1 MKRCTNLI
9 QEIRIVSNVNNL
21 HQFLERFDHLMK
33 IGITCY
39 PSMGG
44 SGIIATE
51 LGIKLA
57 ERGHEVHFITSNLPF
72 RIRKPLPN
80 IFYHQVE
87 VNQYAVF
94 QYPPYDITLSTK
106 IAEVINEHHLDV
118 LHMHYAVPHAICGIL
133 AKQISGNDDI
143 KIMTTLHGTD
153 ITVLGYD
160 HTLKNAIKFGIEQS
174 DIVTSVSHSLAKQTN
189 EIIETSKEIIPIYNF
204 VREQEF
210 PTKRNDKLKETYG
223 IKPEEKVLIHVSN
236 FRGVKRIDTIID
248 TFEKVHQEIPSKLI
262 LLGDG
267 PELMDMK
274 QKVRN
279 LNLEDHVL
287 FLGKQDW
294 VSEFYQMSDL
304 VLLLSEKESFGL
316 TLLEAMKSGV
326 VPIGS
331 NAGGIKEV
339 IQHGKTG
346 YIVDVGDSDQA
357 SQYAIRLLTDDEL
370 YQRFREAMLE
380 DIAERFNSDLIADQY
395 EYYYNKLIEGNHD
408 EYSI

>member
-1 MKRCTNLI
+1 MYR
-9 QEIRIVSNVNNL
+9 
-21 HQFLERFDHLMK
+21 LMK

-57 ERGHEVHFITSNLPF
+57 ERGHDIHFITSNIPF

-80 IFYHQVE
+80 MTFHQVE

-106 IAEVINEHHLDV
+106 IAEVINEYDLDV
-118 LHMHYAVPHAICGIL
+118 LHMHYAVPHAVCGIL
-133 AKQISGNDDI
+133 AKHMSQKDI

-160 HTLKNAIKFGIEQS
+160 HSLKNAIKFGIEGS
-174 DIVTSVSHSLAKQTN
+174 DVVTSVSQSLAQQTYD
-189 EIIETSKEIIPIYNF
+189 IIETDKEIVPIYNF
-204 VREQEF
+204 VREKEF
-210 PTKRNDKLKETYG
+210 PTKLNTPTSEDEQLKACYG
-223 IKPEEKVLIHVSN
+223 IQPDEKVLIHVSN
-236 FRGVKRIDTIID
+236 FRSVKRIDTIID
-248 TFEKVHQEIPSKLI
+248 TFARVHKAIPSKLI

-267 PELMDMK
+267 PELMDIK
-274 QKVRN
+274 EKARQ
-279 LNLEDHVL
+279 LNLEDAVL
-287 FLGKQDW
+287 FLGKQNW
-294 VSEFYQMSDL
+294 VSQFYQISDL

-331 NAGGIKEV
+331 TAGGIKEV
-339 IQHGKTG
+339 IKHEDTG
-346 YIVDVGDSDQA
+346 YIVNVGDDEAA
-357 SQYAIRLLTDDEL
+357 SAYAIQLLTNPEL
-370 YQRFREAMLE
+370 YHEMQTRMLE
-380 DIAERFNSDLIADQY
+380 DVANRFSSDLIADQY
-395 EYYYNKLIEGNHD
+395 EYYYKKMLEGNND
-408 EYSI
+408 

>member
-1 MKRCTNLI
+1 MYR
-9 QEIRIVSNVNNL
+9 
-21 HQFLERFDHLMK
+21 LMK

-57 ERGHEVHFITSNLPF
+57 ERGHDIHFITSNIPF

-80 IFYHQVE
+80 MTFHQVE

-106 IAEVINEHHLDV
+106 IAEVINEYDLDV
-118 LHMHYAVPHAICGIL
+118 LHMHYAVPHAVCGIL
-133 AKQISGNDDI
+133 AKHMSQKDI

-160 HTLKNAIKFGIEQS
+160 HSLKNAIKFGIEGS
-174 DIVTSVSHSLAKQTN
+174 DVVTSVSQSLAQQTYD
-189 EIIETSKEIIPIYNF
+189 IIETDKEIVTIYNF
-204 VREQEF
+204 VREKEF
-210 PTKRNDKLKETYG
+210 PTKLNTPTSEDEQLKACYG
-223 IKPEEKVLIHVSN
+223 IQPDEKVLIHVSN
-236 FRGVKRIDTIID
+236 FRSVKRIDTIID
-248 TFEKVHQEIPSKLI
+248 TFARVHKAIPSKLI

-274 QKVRN
+274 EKARQ
-279 LNLEDHVL
+279 LNLEDAVL
-287 FLGKQDW
+287 FLGKQNW
-294 VSEFYQMSDL
+294 VSQFYQISDL

-331 NAGGIKEV
+331 TAGGIKEV
-339 IQHGKTG
+339 IKHEDTG
-346 YIVDVGDSDQA
+346 YIVNVGDDEAA
-357 SQYAIRLLTDDEL
+357 SAYAIQLLTNPEL
-370 YQRFREAMLE
+370 YHEMQTRMLE
-380 DIAERFNSDLIADQY
+380 DVANRFSSDLIADQY
-395 EYYYNKLIEGNHD
+395 EYYYKKMLEGNND
-408 EYSI
+408 

>member
-1 MKRCTNLI
+1 
-9 QEIRIVSNVNNL
+9 
-21 HQFLERFDHLMK
+21 MK

-51 LGIKLA
+51 LGIKMA
-57 ERGHEVHFITSNLPF
+57 ERGHEVHFITSNIPF

-80 IFYHQVE
+80 MIFHQVE

-106 IAEVINEHHLDV
+106 ISEVIKEYDLDI

-133 AKQISGNDDI
+133 AKQMSGKDI

-160 HTLKNAIKFGIEQS
+160 HSLKGAIKFGIEES
-174 DIVTSVSHSLAKQTN
+174 DIVTSVSHSLAEQT
-189 EIIETSKEIIPIYNF
+189 KEIIHTDKEIVPIYNF
-204 VREQEF
+204 VRENEF
-210 PTKRNDKLKETYG
+210 PTRHDETFKTDYG
-223 IKPEEKVLIHVSN
+223 ISPDEKVLIHVSN
-236 FRGVKRIDTIID
+236 FRSVKRIDTIIE
-248 TFEKVHQEIPSKLI
+248 TFAKVHDKIPSKLV

-267 PELMDMK
+267 PELIDMR
-274 QKVRN
+274 QKTRDLGV
-279 LNLEDHVL
+279 EEHVL
-287 FLGKQDW
+287 FLGKQDN
-294 VSEFYQMSDL
+294 VSAFYQLSDL

-316 TLLEAMKSGV
+316 TLLEAMKTGV

-339 IQHGKTG
+339 IKHGETG
-346 YIVDVGDSDQA
+346 YIVDVGDRDQA
-357 SQYAIRLLTDDEL
+357 SHYAIKLLQDRKL
-370 YQRFREAMLE
+370 YEQFQSQMLLDIEQRFGSE
-380 DIAERFNSDLIADQY
+380 LITDQY
-395 EYYYNKLIEGNHD
+395 EYYYRKMLNKGEDLHE
-408 EYSI
+408 

>member
-1 MKRCTNLI
+1 
-9 QEIRIVSNVNNL
+9 
-21 HQFLERFDHLMK
+21 MK

-57 ERGHEVHFITSNLPF
+57 ERGHDVHFITSNIPF

-80 IFYHQVE
+80 ITFHQVE

-94 QYPPYDITLSTK
+94 RYAPYDITLSTK
-106 IAEVINEHHLDV
+106 IAEVIDEYDLDI
-118 LHMHYAVPHAICGIL
+118 LHMHYAVPHAVCGIL
-133 AKQISGNDDI
+133 GRQMAKKKDV

-160 HTLKNAIKFGIEQS
+160 HTLRNGIKFGIEQS
-174 DIVTSVSHSLAKQTN
+174 DLVTSVSNALAQQTYD
-189 EIIETSKEIIPIYNF
+189 IVQPDKDIVTIYNF
-204 VREQEF
+204 VRETEF
-210 PTKRNDKLKETYG
+210 ETKHDDSLKSYYN
-223 IKPEEKVLIHVSN
+223 IQPEEKVLIHVSN
-236 FRGVKRIDTIID
+236 FRKVKRIDTIID
-248 TFEKVHQEIPSKLI
+248 TFAKVRTEQPAKLL

-274 QKVRN
+274 AKAHEMN
-279 LNLEDHVL
+279 LQEDIL

-294 VSEFYQMSDL
+294 VSEFYQMADL

-316 TLLEAMKSGV
+316 TLLEAMKTGV

-339 IQHGKTG
+339 IKHGETG
-346 YIVDVGDSDQA
+346 YIVDVGDSDAA
-357 SQYAIRLLTDDEL
+357 SRYALKLLNNPEL
-370 YQRFREAMLE
+370 YQHLQHSMLADIEQRFGSE
-380 DIAERFNSDLIADQY
+380 LITDQY
-395 EYYYNKLIEGNHD
+395 EHYYQQLIEGVYD
-408 EYSI
+408 

>member
-1 MKRCTNLI
+1 
-9 QEIRIVSNVNNL
+9 
-21 HQFLERFDHLMK
+21 MK

-57 ERGHEVHFITSNLPF
+57 ERGHDVHFITSNIPF

-80 IFYHQVE
+80 ITFHQVE

-94 QYPPYDITLSTK
+94 RYAPYDITLSTK
-106 IAEVINEHHLDV
+106 IAEVIDEYDLDI
-118 LHMHYAVPHAICGIL
+118 LHMHYAVPHAVCGIL
-133 AKQISGNDDI
+133 GRQMAKKKDV

-160 HTLKNAIKFGIEQS
+160 HTLRNGIKFGIEQS
-174 DIVTSVSHSLAKQTN
+174 DLVTSVSNALAQQTYD
-189 EIIETSKEIIPIYNF
+189 IVQPDKDIVTIYNF
-204 VREQEF
+204 VRETEF
-210 PTKRNDKLKETYG
+210 ETKHDDSLKSYYN
-223 IKPEEKVLIHVSN
+223 IHPDEKVLIHVSN
-236 FRGVKRIDTIID
+236 FRKVKRIDTIID
-248 TFEKVHQEIPSKLI
+248 TFAKVRAEQPAKLL

-274 QKVRN
+274 AKAHEIN
-279 LNLEDHVL
+279 LQDDIL

-294 VSEFYQMSDL
+294 VSEFYQMADL

-316 TLLEAMKSGV
+316 TLLEAMKTGV

-339 IQHGKTG
+339 IKHGETG
-346 YIVDVGDSDQA
+346 YIVDVGNSDAA
-357 SQYAIRLLTDDEL
+357 SRYALKLLNNPEL
-370 YQRFREAMLE
+370 YQRLQHNMLA
-380 DIAERFNSDLIADQY
+380 DIEQRFGSELITDQY
-395 EYYYNKLIEGNHD
+395 EYYYQQLIEGVYD
-408 EYSI
+408 

>member
-1 MKRCTNLI
+1 
-9 QEIRIVSNVNNL
+9 
-21 HQFLERFDHLMK
+21 MK

-57 ERGHEVHFITSNLPF
+57 ERGHDIHFITSNIPF

-80 IFYHQVE
+80 ITFHQVE

-94 QYPPYDITLSTK
+94 QYAPYDITLSTK
-106 IAEVINEHHLDV
+106 IAEVINEYDLDL
-118 LHMHYAVPHAICGIL
+118 LHMHYAVPHAVCGIL
-133 AKQISGNDDI
+133 AKQMSKKDI

-160 HTLKNAIKFGIEQS
+160 HSLKNAIKFGIEES
-174 DIVTSVSHSLAKQTN
+174 DIVTSVSQSLAKQTN
-189 EIIETSKEIIPIYNF
+189 DIIETNKEIIPIYNF
-204 VREQEF
+204 VRENEF
-210 PTKRNDKLKETYG
+210 PTKPDVQTEEDERLKACYG

-236 FRGVKRIDTIID
+236 FRSVKRIDTIID
-248 TFEKVHQEIPSKLI
+248 TFAKVHKSMPSKLL

-274 QKVRN
+274 QKARD
-279 LNLEDHVL
+279 LNIEDEVL
-287 FLGKQDW
+287 FLGKQNW
-294 VSEFYQMSDL
+294 VSEFYQISDL

-331 NAGGIKEV
+331 TTGGIKEV
-339 IQHGKTG
+339 IKHEDTG
-346 YIVDVGDSDQA
+346 FLVDVGDSTSA
-357 SQYAIRLLTDDEL
+357 SEYALKLLTDAKL
-370 YQRFREAMLE
+370 YKTMQTQMLA
-380 DIAERFNSDLIADQY
+380 DVSERFSSDLIADQY
-395 EYYYNKLIEGNHD
+395 EYYYKKMLEGNND
-408 EYSI
+408 

>member
-1 MKRCTNLI
+1 
-9 QEIRIVSNVNNL
+9 
-21 HQFLERFDHLMK
+21 MK

-57 ERGHEVHFITSNLPF
+57 ERGHDVHFITSNIPF

-80 IFYHQVE
+80 ITFHQVE

-94 QYPPYDITLSTK
+94 RYAPYDITLSTK
-106 IAEVINEHHLDV
+106 IAEVIDEYDLDI
-118 LHMHYAVPHAICGIL
+118 LHMHYAVPHAVCGIL
-133 AKQISGNDDI
+133 GRQMAKKKDV

-160 HTLKNAIKFGIEQS
+160 HTLRNGIKFGIEQS
-174 DIVTSVSHSLAKQTN
+174 DLVTSVSNALAQQTYD
-189 EIIETSKEIIPIYNF
+189 IVQPDKDIVTIYNF
-204 VREQEF
+204 VRETEF
-210 PTKRNDKLKETYG
+210 ETKYDDSLKSYYN
-223 IKPEEKVLIHVSN
+223 IHPDEKVLIHVSN
-236 FRGVKRIDTIID
+236 FRKVKRIDTIID
-248 TFEKVHQEIPSKLI
+248 TFAKVRAEQPAKLL

-274 QKVRN
+274 AKAHEMN
-279 LNLEDHVL
+279 LQDDIL

-294 VSEFYQMSDL
+294 VSEFYQMADL

-316 TLLEAMKSGV
+316 TLLEAMKTGV

-339 IQHGKTG
+339 IKHGETG
-346 YIVDVGDSDQA
+346 YIVDVGDSDAA
-357 SQYAIRLLTDDEL
+357 SRYALKLLNNPEL
-370 YQRFREAMLE
+370 YQRLQHNMLA
-380 DIAERFNSDLIADQY
+380 DIEQRFGSELITDQY
-395 EYYYNKLIEGNHD
+395 EHYYQQLIEGVYD
-408 EYSI
+408 

>member
-1 MKRCTNLI
+1 
-9 QEIRIVSNVNNL
+9 
-21 HQFLERFDHLMK
+21 MK

-57 ERGHEVHFITSNLPF
+57 ERGHDIHFITSNIPF

-80 IFYHQVE
+80 MTFHQVE

-106 IAEVINEHHLDV
+106 IAEVINEYDLDV
-118 LHMHYAVPHAICGIL
+118 LHMHYAVPHAVCGIL
-133 AKQISGNDDI
+133 AKHMSQKDI

-160 HTLKNAIKFGIEQS
+160 HSLKNAIKFGIEGS
-174 DIVTSVSHSLAKQTN
+174 DVVTSVSQSLAQQTYD
-189 EIIETSKEIIPIYNF
+189 IIETDKEIVPIYNF
-204 VREQEF
+204 VREKEF
-210 PTKRNDKLKETYG
+210 PTKLNTPTSEDEQLKACYG
-223 IKPEEKVLIHVSN
+223 IQPDEKVLIHVSN
-236 FRGVKRIDTIID
+236 FRLVKRIDTIID
-248 TFEKVHQEIPSKLI
+248 TFARVHKAIPSKLI

-267 PELMDMK
+267 PELMDIK
-274 QKVRN
+274 EKARQ
-279 LNLEDHVL
+279 LNLEDAVL
-287 FLGKQDW
+287 FLGKQNW
-294 VSEFYQMSDL
+294 VSQFYQISDL

-331 NAGGIKEV
+331 TAGGIKEV
-339 IQHGKTG
+339 IKHEDTG
-346 YIVDVGDSDQA
+346 YIVNVGDDEAA
-357 SQYAIRLLTDDEL
+357 SAYAIQLLTNPEL
-370 YQRFREAMLE
+370 YHEMQTRMLE
-380 DIAERFNSDLIADQY
+380 DVANRFSSDLIADQY
-395 EYYYNKLIEGNHD
+395 EYYYKKMLEGNND
-408 EYSI
+408 

>member
-1 MKRCTNLI
+1 
-9 QEIRIVSNVNNL
+9 
-21 HQFLERFDHLMK
+21 MK

-51 LGIKLA
+51 LGIKMA
-57 ERGHEVHFITSNLPF
+57 ERGHEVHFITSNIPF

-80 IFYHQVE
+80 MIFHQVE

-106 IAEVINEHHLDV
+106 ISEVIKEYDLDI

-133 AKQISGNDDI
+133 AKQMSGKDI

-160 HTLKNAIKFGIEQS
+160 HSLKGAIKFGIEES
-174 DIVTSVSHSLAKQTN
+174 DIVTSVSHSLAEQT
-189 EIIETSKEIIPIYNF
+189 KEIIHTDKEIVPIYNF
-204 VREQEF
+204 VRENEF
-210 PTKRNDKLKETYG
+210 PTRHDETFKTDYG
-223 IKPEEKVLIHVSN
+223 ISPDEKVLIHVSN
-236 FRGVKRIDTIID
+236 FRSVKRIDTIIE
-248 TFEKVHQEIPSKLI
+248 TFAKVHDKIPSKLV

-267 PELMDMK
+267 PELIDMR
-274 QKVRN
+274 QKTRDLGV
-279 LNLEDHVL
+279 EEHVL
-287 FLGKQDW
+287 FLGKQDN
-294 VSEFYQMSDL
+294 VSAFYQLSDL

-316 TLLEAMKSGV
+316 TLLEAMKTGV

-339 IQHGKTG
+339 IKHGETG

-357 SQYAIRLLTDDEL
+357 SHYTIKLLQDRKL
-370 YQRFREAMLE
+370 YEQFQSQMLLDIEQRFGSE
-380 DIAERFNSDLIADQY
+380 LITDQY
-395 EYYYNKLIEGNHD
+395 EYYYRKMLNKGEDLHE
-408 EYSI
+408 

>member
-1 MKRCTNLI
+1 
-9 QEIRIVSNVNNL
+9 
-21 HQFLERFDHLMK
+21 MK

-57 ERGHEVHFITSNLPF
+57 ERGHDIHFITSNIPF

-80 IFYHQVE
+80 ITFHQVE

-94 QYPPYDITLSTK
+94 QHAPYDITLSTK
-106 IAEVINEHHLDV
+106 IAEVINEYDLDL
-118 LHMHYAVPHAICGIL
+118 LHMHYAVPHAVCGIL
-133 AKQISGNDDI
+133 AKQMSKKDI

-160 HTLKNAIKFGIEQS
+160 HSLKNAIKFGIEES
-174 DIVTSVSHSLAKQTN
+174 DIVTSVSQSLAKQTN
-189 EIIETSKEIIPIYNF
+189 DIIETNKEIIPIYNF
-204 VREQEF
+204 VRENEF
-210 PTKRNDKLKETYG
+210 PTKPDVQTEEDERLKACYG

-236 FRGVKRIDTIID
+236 FRSVKRIDTIID
-248 TFEKVHQEIPSKLI
+248 TFAKVHKSMPSKLL

-274 QKVRN
+274 QKARD
-279 LNLEDHVL
+279 LNIEDEVL
-287 FLGKQDW
+287 FLGKQNW
-294 VSEFYQMSDL
+294 VSEFYQISDL

-331 NAGGIKEV
+331 TAGGIKEV
-339 IQHGKTG
+339 IKHEDTG
-346 YIVDVGDSDQA
+346 FLVDVGDSTSA
-357 SQYAIRLLTDDEL
+357 SEYALKLLTDAKL
-370 YQRFREAMLE
+370 YKTMQTQMLA
-380 DIAERFNSDLIADQY
+380 DVSERFSSDLIADQY
-395 EYYYNKLIEGNHD
+395 EYYYKKMLEGNND
-408 EYSI
+408 

>member
-1 MKRCTNLI
+1 
-9 QEIRIVSNVNNL
+9 
-21 HQFLERFDHLMK
+21 MK

-51 LGIKLA
+51 LGIMLA
-57 ERGHEVHFITSNLPF
+57 ERGHDIHFITSNIPF

-80 IFYHQVE
+80 ITFHQVE

-94 QYPPYDITLSTK
+94 QYAPYDITLSTK
-106 IAEVINEHHLDV
+106 IAEVINEYDLDI
-118 LHMHYAVPHAICGIL
+118 LHMHYAVPHAVCGIL
-133 AKQISGNDDI
+133 AKQMSGKDI

-160 HTLKNAIKFGIEQS
+160 HTLKNAIKFGIEGS
-174 DIVTSVSHSLAKQTN
+174 DLVTSVSQSLAKQTQD
-189 EIIETSKEIIPIYNF
+189 IINTNKPIVPIYNF

-210 PTKRNDKLKETYG
+210 PTKRDNQLKSAYG
-223 IKPEEKVLIHVSN
+223 IADHEKVIIHVSN
-236 FRGVKRIDTIID
+236 FRAVKRIDTIIE
-248 TFEKVHQEIPSKLI
+248 TFTKIHAQLPSKLL

-274 QKVRN
+274 QKAKSLGVV
-279 LNLEDHVL
+279 DHVL

-339 IQHGKTG
+339 IKHDETG
-346 YIVDVGDSDQA
+346 FIVDVGDSDTA
-357 SQYAIRLLTDDEL
+357 SEYALQLLTDQNL
-370 YQRFREAMLE
+370 YNKMQTAMLA
-380 DIAERFNSDLIADQY
+380 DIDARFASNLITDQY
-395 EYYYNKLIEGNHD
+395 ESYYKKMLEGNH
-408 EYSI
+408 E

>member
-1 MKRCTNLI
+1 MYR
-9 QEIRIVSNVNNL
+9 
-21 HQFLERFDHLMK
+21 LMK

-57 ERGHEVHFITSNLPF
+57 ERGHDIHFITSNIPF

-80 IFYHQVE
+80 MTFHQVE

-106 IAEVINEHHLDV
+106 IAEVINEYDLDV
-118 LHMHYAVPHAICGIL
+118 LHMHYAVPHAVCGIL
-133 AKQISGNDDI
+133 AKHMSQKDI

-160 HTLKNAIKFGIEQS
+160 HSLKNAIKFGIEGS
-174 DIVTSVSHSLAKQTN
+174 DVVTSVSQSLAQQTYD
-189 EIIETSKEIIPIYNF
+189 IIETDKEIVPIYNF
-204 VREQEF
+204 VREKEF
-210 PTKRNDKLKETYG
+210 PTKLNTPTSEDEQLKACYG
-223 IKPEEKVLIHVSN
+223 IQPDEKVLIHVSN
-236 FRGVKRIDTIID
+236 FRSVKRIDTIID
-248 TFEKVHQEIPSKLI
+248 TFARVHKAIPSKLI

-274 QKVRN
+274 EKARQ
-279 LNLEDHVL
+279 LNLEDAVL
-287 FLGKQDW
+287 FLGKQNW
-294 VSEFYQMSDL
+294 VSQFYQISDL

-326 VPIGS
+326 LPIGS
-331 NAGGIKEV
+331 TAGGIKEV
-339 IQHGKTG
+339 IKHEDTG
-346 YIVDVGDSDQA
+346 YIVNVGDDEAA
-357 SQYAIRLLTDDEL
+357 SAYSIQLLTNPEL
-370 YQRFREAMLE
+370 YHEMQTRMLE
-380 DIAERFNSDLIADQY
+380 DVANRFSSDLIADQY
-395 EYYYNKLIEGNHD
+395 EYYYKKMLEGNND
-408 EYSI
+408 

>member
-1 MKRCTNLI
+1 
-9 QEIRIVSNVNNL
+9 
-21 HQFLERFDHLMK
+21 MK

-57 ERGHEVHFITSNLPF
+57 ERGHDIHFITSNIPF

-80 IFYHQVE
+80 ITFHQVE

-94 QYPPYDITLSTK
+94 QYAPYDITLSTK
-106 IAEVINEHHLDV
+106 IAEVINEYDLDL
-118 LHMHYAVPHAICGIL
+118 LHMHYAVPHAVCGIL
-133 AKQISGNDDI
+133 AKHMSKKDI

-160 HTLKNAIKFGIEQS
+160 HSLKNAIKFGIEES
-174 DIVTSVSHSLAKQTN
+174 DIVTSVSQSLAKKTN
-189 EIIETSKEIIPIYNF
+189 DIIETDKEIIPIYNF
-204 VREQEF
+204 VRENEF
-210 PTKRNDKLKETYG
+210 PTKPDVQTEEDERLKACYG

-236 FRGVKRIDTIID
+236 FRSVKRIDTIID
-248 TFEKVHQEIPSKLI
+248 TFAKVHKSMPSKLL

-274 QKVRN
+274 QKARD
-279 LNLEDHVL
+279 LNIEDEVL
-287 FLGKQDW
+287 FLGKQNW
-294 VSEFYQMSDL
+294 VSEFYQISDL

-331 NAGGIKEV
+331 TAGGIKEV
-339 IQHGKTG
+339 IKHEDTG
-346 YIVDVGDSDQA
+346 FLVDVGDSTSA
-357 SQYAIRLLTDDEL
+357 SEYALKLLTDAKL
-370 YQRFREAMLE
+370 YKTMQTQMLA
-380 DIAERFNSDLIADQY
+380 DVSERFSSDLIADQY
-395 EYYYNKLIEGNHD
+395 EYYYKKMLEGNND
-408 EYSI
+408 

>member
-1 MKRCTNLI
+1 
-9 QEIRIVSNVNNL
+9 
-21 HQFLERFDHLMK
+21 MK

-57 ERGHEVHFITSNLPF
+57 ERGHDIHFITSNIPF
-72 RIRKPLPN
+72 RIRKSLPN
-80 IFYHQVE
+80 ITFHQVE

-94 QYPPYDITLSTK
+94 QYAPYDITLSTK
-106 IAEVINEHHLDV
+106 IAEVINEYDLDI
-118 LHMHYAVPHAICGIL
+118 LHMHYAVPHAVCGIL
-133 AKQISGNDDI
+133 AKQMSGKDI

-160 HTLKNAIKFGIEQS
+160 HTLKNAIKFGIEGS
-174 DIVTSVSHSLAKQTN
+174 DVVTSVSESLAKQTQD
-189 EIIETSKEIIPIYNF
+189 IIQTDKPIVPIYNF
-204 VREQEF
+204 VREQDF
-210 PTKRNDKLKETYG
+210 PTKRDNHLKSLYG
-223 IKPEEKVLIHVSN
+223 IADNEKVIIHVSN
-236 FRGVKRIDTIID
+236 FRAVKRIDTIIE
-248 TFEKVHQEIPSKLI
+248 TFAKIHAQLPSKLL

-274 QKVRN
+274 QKAKN
-279 LNLEDHVL
+279 LGIEDHVR

-294 VSEFYQMSDL
+294 VSEFYQMADL

-339 IQHGKTG
+339 IKHNETG
-346 YIVDVGDSDQA
+346 YIVDVGDSDTA
-357 SQYAIRLLTDDEL
+357 SDYAIQLLTNPKL
-370 YQRFREAMLE
+370 YNKMQTAMLA
-380 DIAERFNSDLIADQY
+380 DIEARFASNLITDKY
-395 EYYYNKLIEGNHD
+395 EYYYKQMLEGNHD
-408 EYSI
+408 